1 MTPLVPTHQG
11 KEDTV
16 AQSRTAL
23 RTVLIDD
30 SDDLREL
37 LTIALERAG
46 RFAVVGQAADAMSG
60 IDIVTE
66 TQPDLVLLDLGM
78 PVVGGL
84 DVLPHLRD
92 AAPGAAVVVMSG
104 HPRDDVEAHV
114 LGSGAAAFVEKG
126 MSLRA
131 FTDRV
136 VAAAGILQL
145 VTHVLDEQRAELD
158 QDLRSGASAR
168 RLVTEALER
177 WECEQ
182 ALDTV
187 QLLVSELVTNAVV
200 HANSRPAVA
209 VILLPEVVRIEV
221 TDSCSTQ
228 PEPREASDEDESGRG
243 MLLLD
248 EMASR
253 WGVQPLPVG
262 KTVWFEVPRFDTD
275 PLSETG

>member
-1 MTPLVPTHQG
+1 
-11 KEDTV
+11 
-16 AQSRTAL
+16 L
-23 RTVLIDD
+23 RTVVIDD

-37 LTIALERAG
+37 LTVALERAG
-46 RFAVVGQAADAMSG
+46 RFAVVGEAADASSG
-60 IDIVTE
+60 IDVATE

-84 DVLPHLRD
+84 DVLPLLRD

-104 HPRDDVEAHV
+104 YPRDDVEARV

-126 MSLRA
+126 MSLKA

-136 VAAAGILQL
+136 VAAAGVLQL
-145 VTHVLDEQRAELD
+145 VTNVLDERRAELD
-158 QDLRSGASAR
+158 QDLRSGARAR

-177 WECEQ
+177 WQCEQ

-221 TDSCSTQ
+221 MDQSSAR
-228 PEPREASDEDESGRG
+228 PEARDASDQDESGRG
-243 MLLLD
+243 LLLLD

-253 WGVQPLPVG
+253 WGVEPAATG
-262 KTVWFEVPRFDTD
+262 KTVWFEVPRFDA
-275 PLSETG
+275 